1 METGIKCEP
10 SKSAEERL
18 KMMEL
23 LKRLEHQ
30 SQGDETNLLEIED
43 EDASEDAEAGLA
55 QRLSGMDISKRLKG
69 F

>member
-1 METGIKCEP
+1 
-10 SKSAEERL
+10 
-18 KMMEL
+18 MMEL